1 MKKRILNTDEKLQ
14 NNSNEII
21 TVKANSQLLH
31 PLTCTWISTKID
43 KKDICLTKYNYQNNN
58 FTFSK
63 EQKCKDNNNYAKY
76 LYLPPV
82 GISPDIILKIYEIND
97 IDSLNDWI
105 NTNID
110 MINILTINRII
121 NCWIINNINILKK
134 HNKFLVQIYNKLILK
149 YANRK
154 ILNKINHD
162 IIDLDIE
169 TLKFIE
175 YWINKINVSD
185 FKIDL
190 LEDYNMYLE
199 KKYTQI

>member
-82 GISPDIILKIYEIND
+82 GKIYTSLAFLRMKNEKLSELYDD
-97 IDSLNDWI
+97 IDI
-105 NTNID
+105 AIK
-110 MINILTINRII
+110 RIKDRF
-121 NCWIINNINILKK
+121 KK
-134 HNKFLVQIYNKLILK
+134 N
-149 YANRK
+149 
-154 ILNKINHD
+154 
-162 IIDLDIE
+162 
-169 TLKFIE
+169 
-175 YWINKINVSD
+175 
-185 FKIDL
+185 
-190 LEDYNMYLE
+190 
-199 KKYTQI
+199 

>member
-1 MKKRILNTDEKLQ
+1 
-14 NNSNEII
+14 
-21 TVKANSQLLH
+21 
-31 PLTCTWISTKID
+31 
-43 KKDICLTKYNYQNNN
+43 
-58 FTFSK
+58 
-63 EQKCKDNNNYAKY
+63 
-76 LYLPPV
+76 
-82 GISPDIILKIYEIND
+82 
-97 IDSLNDWI
+97 
-105 NTNID
+105 